1 MLIVLLRHGI
11 AEEKGGDKPD
21 EERRLTRDG
30 NDKMKRVARALAEI
44 LPDAGA
50 IYSSPL
56 VRAYETAEWVAKAY
70 GTKLEIETTD
80 ALAPGHDP
88 AEFRDLLRRSGG
100 KYKCAYYAG
109 HEPHLTTLMLA
120 LTSMHGD
127 GELSLKKGGCY
138 GLDINDA
145 DAPARLRF
153 MLAPGL
159 LI

>member
-11 AEEKGGDKPD
+11 AEEKGGGRPD
-21 EERRLTRDG
+21 EERRLTREG
-30 NDKMKRVARALAEI
+30 NEKMKRVARALAEL
-44 LPDAGA
+44 LPGAEA

-70 GTKLEIETTD
+70 NGKLEIETTS

-88 AEFRDLLRRSGG
+88 SEFRDLLRRSGG
-100 KYKCAYYAG
+100 HECAYYTG

-120 LTSMHGD
+120 LTNMQSG
-127 GELSLKKGGCY
+127 GELALKKGGCY
-138 GLDINDA
+138 GLELDDPA
-145 DAPARLRF
+145 ATARLRF

-159 LI
+159 LT

>member
-21 EERRLTRDG
+21 SERRLTREG
-30 NDKMKRVARALAEI
+30 NEKMKRVAKALEKM
-44 LPDAGA
+44 LPDADA

-56 VRAYETAEWVAKAY
+56 VRAYETAEWMAKAY
-70 GTKLEIETTD
+70 DRRIDIETTA

-88 AEFRDLLRRSGG
+88 AEFRDLLRRAGSFG
-100 KYKCAYYAG
+100 CAYFAG

-120 LTSMHGD
+120 LTSTETHS
-127 GELSLKKGGCY
+127 ELSLKKGGCY
-138 GLDINDA
+138 GLELDD
-145 DAPARLRF
+145 PTGTARLKF

-159 LI
+159 IA